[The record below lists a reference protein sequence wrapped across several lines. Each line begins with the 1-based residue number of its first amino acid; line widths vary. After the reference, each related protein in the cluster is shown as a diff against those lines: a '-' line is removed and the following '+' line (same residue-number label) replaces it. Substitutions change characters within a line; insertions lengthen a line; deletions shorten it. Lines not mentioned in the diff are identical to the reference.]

1 MRSVLFQTTF
11 WGLLGIFTLG
21 GVDILWAHEGENHST
36 TTLSL
41 QKAAYP
47 IRYEDITTV
56 NLENEPVKLSDYQ
69 GKVIFLNFWATWC
82 VPCRV
87 EMPSMKR
94 LEKKLKD
101 KPFVIVTVNLQES
114 SEKIKKF
121 YQNLK
126 LTFDTLLDPDGK
138 IFKLYNASQLPT
150 TYIIDKQG
158 FMVAK
163 AEGPREWDSE
173 ESIGYIIHLAT

>member
-1 MRSVLFQTTF
+1 MLV
-11 WGLLGIFTLG
+11 GLASGCASADSTAEETGDQAALAKGAATLRASSEF
-21 GVDILWAHEGENHST
+21 DLDS
-36 TTLSL
+36 
-41 QKAAYP
+41 
-47 IRYEDITTV
+47 
-56 NLENEPVKLSDYQ
+56 YQ
-69 GKVIFLNFWATWC
+69 GKVVVVNFWATWC

-94 LEKKLKD
+94 LEKNLKY

-163 AEGPREWDSE
+163 AVGPREWDSE